1 MLAETLLTPL
11 DGGLLNGGSNM
22 ESPAAAAAAWNAIG
36 GLSDAKESLLDLA
49 FPLLPTQSDS
59 EKNSYY
65 GGLLA
70 NPPGVL
76 LYGPPG
82 CGKTILV
89 RAPAAI
95 VGARFLAVS
104 P

>member
-1 MLAETLLTPL
+1 MLAQTLLTPL